1 MVCSISVNVVTL
13 DQLTSFY
20 VLNGYLVFNEHCA
33 NCGGYNRQFLV
44 VQVGLSSDDKHAV
57 AKSVTSQ
64 IENVTEKQERE
75 SCAQSCCRKITADPP
90 PAPPPPLCSFG
101 NLPHAAFKILVN
113 VQLKELTSQHTSHQR
128 MVVTQIR
135 CTNKRKEII
144 IMALPCH
151 GWFMF

>member
-64 IENVTEKQERE
+64 IEN
-75 SCAQSCCRKITADPP
+75 RKARKGKLCSVLLYKNYSRSTPRP
-90 PAPPPPLCSFG
+90 PAAAMLLWKSPP
-101 NLPHAAFKILVN
+101 
-113 VQLKELTSQHTSHQR
+113 
-128 MVVTQIR
+128 R
-135 CTNKRKEII
+135 C
-144 IMALPCH
+144 L
-151 GWFMF
+151 